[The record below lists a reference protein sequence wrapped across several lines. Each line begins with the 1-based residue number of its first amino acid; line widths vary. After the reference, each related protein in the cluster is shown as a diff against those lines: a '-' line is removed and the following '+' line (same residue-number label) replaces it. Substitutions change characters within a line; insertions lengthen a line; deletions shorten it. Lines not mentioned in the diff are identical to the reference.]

1 MSQVPEEVRKRV
13 EQLREEIEY
22 HNYRYY
28 VLAQPVITDE
38 EYDKLMREL
47 IELER
52 QYPEL
57 VTPDSPTQR
66 IGEKVLDEFRSVP
79 HTEPMLSLDNTYS
92 EEEIREFDE
101 RVKRLLDRKEVVY
114 VAELKIDGVS
124 VSLRYVD
131 GRFVQGLSRGDGTRG
146 DDISEN
152 LKRVRSIPL
161 RLRKPV
167 TVEVRGEVY
176 MPTEVFEK
184 LNEERQ
190 KRGEPLFANP
200 RNAAAGTLRQL
211 DTKITAER
219 HLDSFIYYVL
229 KPEQYGLKTQWDA
242 LNWLK
247 ELGFKVNPHSRLCN
261 SVDEVIDYWKEWT
274 QKKRELGYW
283 VDGVVVKVNDF
294 ELQRA
299 LGTTAKAPR
308 WAIAFKFPSE
318 HARTKIVNVTVQVG
332 RTGTLTPVAE
342 LEPVQLAGTIVKRAS
357 LHNFDYIREKDIR
370 IGDWVYIEKA
380 GGIIPQVVSVIE
392 SLRTGNETPV
402 EPPAQCPVCGG
413 KVGKVEIG
421 EVALKCLNPHCPAKL
436 KRSLETLASRNALDI
451 NGLGEK
457 LIDKLVDSGL
467 VKDIADLF
475 YLTPFELSQLGPG
488 IGQKTIANLL
498 NEIDKA
504 KKAPLHRWITAL
516 GIPLVGEKTAYVL
529 AQNFRSLKKL
539 AQASVDQLTQIPGI
553 GEEIARSIVEY
564 FRNEKTKEILEKLEK
579 AGVRLEEAAS
589 VEVSDVL
596 KGLTFAV
603 TGSLKNFTRNEIEEF
618 IVAHGG
624 KVTDSVSKKTDYLI
638 VGENPG
644 SKLLKAQQLGVKIL
658 SEEEFLQKF
667 NLKKPKQERLF

>member
-553 GEEIARSIVEY
+553 GEEIARSVVEY

>member
-1 MSQVPEEVRKRV
+1 MSQVPEEVKKRV

-190 KRGEPLFANP
+190 KRGESLFANP

-242 LNWLK
+242 LNWLR
-247 ELGFKVNPHSRLCN
+247 ELGFKVNPHSRLCS

-318 HARTKIVNVTVQVG
+318 HARTKIVSVTVQVG